1 MASAARTL
9 RERLLAKIN
18 QRASWRWA
26 KRGLYFLLFI
36 AIFANF
42 IANDK
47 PYYCEYQGEWHAP
60 LFRAIAVDLGLASW
74 PADQATWRWYEIEA
88 LENVY
93 WPPIAYSPTRIDL
106 YQKFQSPF
114 AKQQVERWS
123 FRHWLGTDG
132 LGRDTLASLI
142 WGTRIAMLIG
152 IASMIISTIIGLF
165 LGSIAGFFA
174 NDRWLTTRAQ
184 RVGGTI
190 GLLCGIYWGFIVRR
204 PALDLGSTANYY
216 LTAIFLLIGLTL
228 LGSYL
233 GRLLTP
239 RSGHIKPLPLDDF
252 IMRGIETLNAIPA
265 LLLLL
270 AIVAVIKK
278 PTLLSLIL
286 ILGLLRWTGI
296 ARFVRGELLRVRSL
310 EYMQATQV
318 MGLPPALALI
328 RHALPNALG
337 PVYVAVA
344 FGIAGAILVEA
355 GLSFIG
361 IGVPEDIVT
370 WGMLLRN
377 ARNAASAWWLAIFPG
392 LAIFLT
398 ITVFNLLGEAISEEV
413 N

>member
-1 MASAARTL
+1 MANTSTTF

-36 AIFANF
+36 AVFANF
-42 IANDK
+42 LAIDK
-47 PYYCEYQGEWHAP
+47 PYYCEYQGNWHAP
-60 LFRAIAVDLGLASW
+60 LFRSIAVDLGLASW
-74 PADQATWRWYEIEA
+74 PADQATWRWYEIKE

-93 WPPIAYSPTRIDL
+93 WPPVAYSPKRIDL
-106 YQKFQSPF
+106 YQKYQSPF

-152 IASMIISTIIGLF
+152 IASMIIATAIGLL

-184 RVGGTI
+184 RVGGAAGLII
-190 GLLCGIYWGFIVRR
+190 GCYWGLIVRR
-204 PALDLGSTANYY
+204 PILDTGSTANYY
-216 LTAIFLLIGLTL
+216 FMAILLFVGLTL

-233 GRLLTP
+233 GRIIAP
-239 RSGHIKPLPLDDF
+239 RSGHIKPLPLDDL
-252 IMRGIETLNAIPA
+252 IMRGIETLTAIPA

-310 EYMQATQV
+310 EYMQATRV
-318 MGLPPALALI
+318 MGLPPARALI
-328 RHALPNALG
+328 RHALPNAMG
-337 PVYVAVA
+337 PVYVAMA
-344 FGIAGAILVEA
+344 FGIAGAILIEA

-377 ARNAASAWWLAIFPG
+377 ARNTASAWWLAIFPG

-398 ITVFNLLGEAISEEV
+398 ITVFNLLGEAVSEEV
-413 N
+413 